1 MLKCTSQNNTT
12 NSISSFSAAF
22 VHQPAIVL
30 ASAGTESYLSHSTPA
45 NIPSYS
51 AIHRSS
57 QQYTQ
62 QILQRSHQQQQ
73 SSNINMLDFRSPFV
87 APAASGEQSEQTTYP
102 PPTFD
107 FGMPRNITARSG
119 QTAAINCRVE
129 YLGDKSV
136 SLMSGSWFEYIGI

>member
-73 SSNINMLDFRSPFV
+73 SSNINMLDFRS
-87 APAASGEQSEQTTYP
+87 EQTTYP